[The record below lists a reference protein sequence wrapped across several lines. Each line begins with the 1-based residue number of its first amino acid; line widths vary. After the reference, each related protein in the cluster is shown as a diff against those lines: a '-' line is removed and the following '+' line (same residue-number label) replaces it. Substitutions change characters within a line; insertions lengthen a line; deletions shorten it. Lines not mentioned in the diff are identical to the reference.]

1 MIKRKLYKDLKE
13 HLSKKEI
20 SLIIG
25 PRQAGKTTLMI
36 MLNEYLIKNNEATLF
51 FNLDIGNDKLYFQSQ
66 NKLLKKIK
74 LELGNKKGFVF
85 IDEIQRKENAGL
97 FLKGLFDMNLPYKF
111 IVSGSG
117 SLELKEKIHES
128 LAGRKR
134 VFELNT
140 ISFEEFVNYRTN
152 EKYKDKLN
160 DYFKIES
167 ENTIALLEEYLS
179 FGGYPDVVL
188 EDKISEKR
196 KYINEIFSSYIEKD
210 ISFLLNVQRV
220 DAYEML
226 IKVLAGQIGQL
237 VNYSE
242 MSNTIGV
249 SAATLKNYLWYSEKT
264 FITRRITPFFTNLRK
279 EITKS
284 PVYYF
289 FDTGLRNF
297 IINVFNTES
306 INYENFG
313 FVFENFVLSL
323 LLEKIKDTSIKV
335 NYWRTK
341 DKAEVDF
348 VINTGTRL
356 IPFEVKY
363 KDYRKISIGRSLHN
377 FIAKYDPKEAF
388 IITPKSKNSVKVKNT
403 WVRIIPFWELYSIN
417 IVAK

>member
-25 PRQAGKTTLMI
+25 PRQAGKTTLMM
-36 MLNEYLIKNNEATLF
+36 MLKEYLTKKNEATLF
-51 FNLDIGNDKLYFQSQ
+51 FNLDIGNDTFYFQSQ
-66 NKLLKKIK
+66 DKLLKKIK
-74 LELGNKKGFVF
+74 LELGSKRGFVF

-97 FLKGLFDMNLPYKF
+97 FLKGLFDMDLPYKF

-140 ISFEEFVNYRTN
+140 LSFEEFVNYKTN

-167 ENTIALLEEYLS
+167 ENMISLLEEYLS
-179 FGGYPDVVL
+179 FGGYPSVVL
-188 EDKISEKR
+188 EDKIIEKR
-196 KYINEIFSSYIEKD
+196 KYIKEIYSSYIEKD

-226 IKVLAGQIGQL
+226 IKVLAGQIGRL
-237 VNYSE
+237 VNHSE
-242 MSNTIGV
+242 ISNTIGV
-249 SAATLKNYLWYSEKT
+249 STATLKNYLWYSEKT

-297 IINVFNTES
+297 ILNIFNTES

-313 FVFENFVLSL
+313 YVFENFVLSL
-323 LLEKIKDTSIKV
+323 LLEKIKDTSSKI

-341 DKAEVDF
+341 DKSEVDF
-348 VINTGTRL
+348 VINTGSQL

-363 KDYRKISIGRSLHN
+363 KNYKKIPIGRSLHN
-377 FIAKYDPKEAF
+377 FISKYDPKDAF
-388 IITPKSKNSVKVKNT
+388 IITPKSKNAIKIKNT
-403 WVRIIPFWELYSIN
+403 WVRIIPFWELYSIKN
-417 IVAK
+417 L

>member
-1 MIKRKLYKDLKE
+1 M
-13 HLSKKEI
+13 
-20 SLIIG
+20 IIG
-25 PRQAGKTTLMI
+25 PHQAGKTTLM
-36 MLNEYLIKNNEATLF
+36 LLLKKYLIKNSEATLF

-85 IDEIQRKENAGL
+85 IDEIQRRENAGL
-97 FLKGLFDMNLPYKF
+97 FLKGLYDMDLPYKF

-134 VFELNT
+134 VFGLNT
-140 ISFEEFVNYRTN
+140 VSFEEFVNYKTN

-160 DYFKIES
+160 DYFEIES

-196 KYINEIFSSYIEKD
+196 KYIKEIFSSYIEKD

-226 IKVLAGQIGQL
+226 IKILAGQIGQL
-237 VNYSE
+237 VNHSE
-242 MSNTIGV
+242 LSNTIGI
-249 SAATLKNYLWYSEKT
+249 STATLKNYLWYSEKT

-289 FDTGLRNF
+289 FDTGLRNY
-297 IINVFNTES
+297 IINMFNTES

-323 LLEKIKDTSIKV
+323 LLEKIKDTSIKI
-335 NYWRTK
+335 NFWRTK
-341 DKAEVDF
+341 DKSEVDF
-348 VINTGTRL
+348 VINTGSRL

-363 KDYRKISIGRSLHN
+363 KDYKKISIGRSLHN
-377 FIAKYDPKEAF
+377 FIAKYNPGEAF
-388 IITPKSKNSVKVKNT
+388 IITPKSKNAIKVKNT
-403 WVRIIPFWELYSIN
+403 WVRIIPFWELYSIK
-417 IVAK
+417 I

>member
-1 MIKRKLYKDLKE
+1 MIKRKLYKELKK

-25 PRQAGKTTLMI
+25 PRQAGKTTLM
-36 MLNEYLIKNNEATLF
+36 LLLKEYLIKNSEATLF

-85 IDEIQRKENAGL
+85 IDEIQRRENAGL
-97 FLKGLFDMNLPYKF
+97 FLKGLYDMDLPYKF

-134 VFELNT
+134 VFGLNT
-140 ISFEEFVNYRTN
+140 VSFEEFVNYKTN
-152 EKYKDKLN
+152 EKYEDKLN
-160 DYFKIES
+160 DYFEIEP

-196 KYINEIFSSYIEKD
+196 KYIKEIFSSYIEKD

-220 DAYEML
+220 EAYEML
-226 IKVLAGQIGQL
+226 IKILAGQIGQL
-237 VNYSE
+237 VNHSE
-242 MSNTIGV
+242 LSNTIGI
-249 SAATLKNYLWYSEKT
+249 STATLKNYLWYSEKT

-297 IINVFNTES
+297 IINMFNAES

-323 LLEKIKDTSIKV
+323 LLEKTKDTSIKV

-341 DKAEVDF
+341 DKSEVDF
-348 VINTGTRL
+348 VINTGSRL

-363 KDYRKISIGRSLHN
+363 KDYKKISIGRSLHN
-377 FIAKYDPKEAF
+377 FIAKYDPEEAF
-388 IITPKSKNSVKVKNT
+388 IITPKSKSDIKVKNT
-403 WVRIIPFWELYSIN
+403 FVRIIPFWELYN
-417 IVAK
+417 IKI

>member
-1 MIKRKLYKDLKE
+1 MIKRKLYKELKE
-13 HLSKKEI
+13 HILKKEI

-25 PRQAGKTTLMI
+25 PRQAGKTTLMQ
-36 MLNEYLIKNNEATLF
+36 LLKEYLIKNNEATLF

-66 NKLLKKIK
+66 NKLLKKIRF
-74 LELGNKKGFVF
+74 ELGNKKGFVF
-85 IDEIQRKENAGL
+85 IDEVQRRENAGL
-97 FLKGLFDMNLPYKF
+97 FLKGLFDMDLPYKF

-117 SLELKEKIHES
+117 SLELKENIHES

-140 ISFEEFVNYRTN
+140 VSFGEFVNYKTD
-152 EKYKDKLN
+152 EKYKDRLN
-160 DYFKIES
+160 NYFEIES
-167 ENTIALLEEYLS
+167 ENTIALLEEYLI

-196 KYINEIFSSYIEKD
+196 KYIKEIFSSYIEKD
-210 ISFLLNVQRV
+210 ISFLLNIQRV

-226 IKVLAGQIGQL
+226 IKILAGQIGQL
-237 VNYSE
+237 INHSE
-242 MSNTIGV
+242 LSNTIGI
-249 SAATLKNYLWYSEKT
+249 STATLKNYLWYSEKT

-284 PVYYF
+284 QVYYF

-297 IINVFNTES
+297 IINMFNMES
-306 INYENFG
+306 INYGNFG

-323 LLEKIKDTSIKV
+323 LLEKIRDTSIKV

-348 VINTGTRL
+348 VINTGSRL

-363 KDYRKISIGRSLHN
+363 RDFKKISIGRSLHN
-377 FIAKYDPKEAF
+377 FIAKYNPEEAF
-388 IITPKSKNSVKVKNT
+388 IITPKSKNTIKVKNT
-403 WVRIIPFWELYSIN
+403 WVKIIPFWELYN
-417 IVAK
+417 IKI

>member
-25 PRQAGKTTLMI
+25 PRQAGKTTLMM
-36 MLNEYLIKNNEATLF
+36 MLKEYLTNNNEPNLF
-51 FNLDIGNDKLYFQSQ
+51 FNLDIGNDLFYFQSQ
-66 NKLLKKIK
+66 AKLLKKIE
-74 LELGNKKGFVF
+74 LELGNKRGFIF

-97 FLKGLFDMNLPYKF
+97 FLKGLFDMDLPYKF

-140 ISFEEFVNYRTN
+140 LSFEEFVNYKTN
-152 EKYKDKLN
+152 EKYKGKLN

-167 ENTIALLEEYLS
+167 ENVIALLEEYLS
-179 FGGYPDVVL
+179 FGGYPRVVL
-188 EDKISEKR
+188 ENKIIEKR
-196 KYINEIFSSYIEKD
+196 KYINEIYSSYIEKD

-226 IKVLAGQIGQL
+226 IKVLAGQIGRL
-237 VNYSE
+237 VNHSE
-242 MSNTIGV
+242 ISNTIGI
-249 SAATLKNYLWYSEKT
+249 SAVTLKNYLWYSEKT

-297 IINVFNTES
+297 ILNVFNTES

-313 FVFENFVLSL
+313 YVFENFVLSL
-323 LLEKIKDTSIKV
+323 LLEKIKDTSSKV

-341 DKAEVDF
+341 DKSEVDF
-348 VINTGTRL
+348 IINTGSRI

-363 KDYRKISIGRSLHN
+363 KNNKKIPIGRSLHN
-377 FIAKYDPKEAF
+377 FIAKYDPEDAF
-388 IITPKSKNSVKVKNT
+388 IITPKSKSSIKIKNT
-403 WVRIIPFWELYSIN
+403 WVRIIPFWELYSIK
-417 IVAK
+417 I

>member
-1 MIKRKLYKDLKE
+1 MIKRRLYKDLKE

-25 PRQAGKTTLMI
+25 PRQAGKTTLMM
-36 MLNEYLIKNNEATLF
+36 MLKEYLTKNNEPNLF
-51 FNLDIGNDKLYFQSQ
+51 FNLDIGNDLFYFQSQ
-66 NKLLKKIK
+66 AKLLKKIE
-74 LELGNKKGFVF
+74 LELDNKRGFIF

-97 FLKGLFDMNLPYKF
+97 FLKGLFDMDLPYKF

-134 VFELNT
+134 VFKLNT
-140 ISFEEFVNYRTN
+140 LSFEEFVNYKTN
-152 EKYKDKLN
+152 EKYKGKLN

-167 ENTIALLEEYLS
+167 ENVITLLEEYLS
-179 FGGYPDVVL
+179 FGGYPRVVL
-188 EDKISEKR
+188 ENKIIEKR
-196 KYINEIFSSYIEKD
+196 KYINEIYSSYIEKD
-210 ISFLLNVQRV
+210 ISFLLNVQRI

-226 IKVLAGQIGQL
+226 IKVLAGQIGRL
-237 VNYSE
+237 VNHSE
-242 MSNTIGV
+242 ISNTIGI
-249 SAATLKNYLWYSEKT
+249 SAVTLKNYLWYSEKT

-289 FDTGLRNF
+289 FDAGLRNF
-297 IINVFNTES
+297 IINVFNIES

-313 FVFENFVLSL
+313 YVFENFVLSL
-323 LLEKIKDTSIKV
+323 LLEKIKDTSSKV

-341 DKAEVDF
+341 DKSEVDF
-348 VINTGTRL
+348 IINTGSRI

-363 KDYRKISIGRSLHN
+363 KNNKKIPIGRSLHN
-377 FIAKYDPKEAF
+377 FIAKYDPGDAF
-388 IITPKSKNSVKVKNT
+388 IITPKSKSSIKIKNT
-403 WVRIIPFWELYSIN
+403 WVRIIPFWELYN
-417 IVAK
+417 IKI

>member
-25 PRQAGKTTLMI
+25 PRQAGKTTLMM
-36 MLNEYLIKNNEATLF
+36 MLKEYLTKNNEPNLF
-51 FNLDIGNDKLYFQSQ
+51 FIFYIGNDLFYFQSQ
-66 NKLLKKIK
+66 AKLLKKIE
-74 LELGNKKGFVF
+74 LELGNKRGFIF

-97 FLKGLFDMNLPYKF
+97 FLKGLFDMDLPYKF

-140 ISFEEFVNYRTN
+140 LSFEEFVNYKTN
-152 EKYKDKLN
+152 EKYKGKLN

-167 ENTIALLEEYLS
+167 ENVIALLEEYLS
-179 FGGYPDVVL
+179 FGGYPRVVL
-188 EDKISEKR
+188 ENKIIEKR
-196 KYINEIFSSYIEKD
+196 KYINEIYSSYIEKD

-226 IKVLAGQIGQL
+226 IKVLAGQIGRL
-237 VNYSE
+237 VNHSE
-242 MSNTIGV
+242 ISNTIGI
-249 SAATLKNYLWYSEKT
+249 SAVTLKNYLWYSEKT

-297 IINVFNTES
+297 ILNVFNTES

-313 FVFENFVLSL
+313 YVFENFVLSL
-323 LLEKIKDTSIKV
+323 LLEKIKDTSSKV

-341 DKAEVDF
+341 DKSEVDF
-348 VINTGTRL
+348 VINTGSRI

-363 KDYRKISIGRSLHN
+363 KNNKKIPIGRSLHN
-377 FIAKYDPKEAF
+377 FIAKYDPEDAF
-388 IITPKSKNSVKVKNT
+388 IITPKSKSSIKIKNT
-403 WVRIIPFWELYSIN
+403 WVRIIPFWELYSIK
-417 IVAK
+417 I

>member
-13 HLSKKEI
+13 HLPKKEI

-25 PRQAGKTTLMI
+25 PRQAGKTTLMM
-36 MLNEYLIKNNEATLF
+36 MLKEYLTKNNEPNLF
-51 FNLDIGNDKLYFQSQ
+51 FNLDIGNDLFYFQSQ
-66 NKLLKKIK
+66 AKLLKKIE
-74 LELGNKKGFVF
+74 LELGNKRGFIF

-97 FLKGLFDMNLPYKF
+97 FLKGLFDMDLPYKF

-140 ISFEEFVNYRTN
+140 LSFKEFVNYKTN
-152 EKYKDKLN
+152 EKYKGKLN

-167 ENTIALLEEYLS
+167 ENVIALLEEYLS
-179 FGGYPDVVL
+179 FGGYPRVVL
-188 EDKISEKR
+188 ENKIIEKR
-196 KYINEIFSSYIEKD
+196 KYINEIYSSYIEKD

-226 IKVLAGQIGQL
+226 IKVLAGQIGRL
-237 VNYSE
+237 VNHSE
-242 MSNTIGV
+242 ISNTIGI
-249 SAATLKNYLWYSEKT
+249 SAVTLKNYLWYSEKT

-297 IINVFNTES
+297 ILNVFNTES

-313 FVFENFVLSL
+313 YVFENFVLSL
-323 LLEKIKDTSIKV
+323 LLEKIKDTSSKV

-341 DKAEVDF
+341 DKSEVDF
-348 VINTGTRL
+348 VINTGSRI

-363 KDYRKISIGRSLHN
+363 KNNKKIPIGRSLHN
-377 FIAKYDPKEAF
+377 FIAKYDPEDAF
-388 IITPKSKNSVKVKNT
+388 IITPKSKSSIKIKNT
-403 WVRIIPFWELYSIN
+403 WVRIIPFWELYSIK
-417 IVAK
+417 I